1 MKNMKMKYAYQ
12 YGELCISSKMLSQM
26 VIDVIENKSETDEMD
41 ILLLD
46 LARKTKG
53 LMIQHEES
61 NC

>member
-1 MKNMKMKYAYQ
+1 MKDYAYK
-12 YGELCISSKMLSQM
+12 YGELSISSKMLSQM
-26 VIDVIENKSETDEMD
+26 VIDIIENKSKTDEMD